1 MIPLR
6 TSVAIGRATPAVW
19 TLMLAN
25 LVLFLIPATLDLRAY
40 QHFIY
45 EFALV
50 PARYAYPD
58 LARQAGLDP
67 GNFLPLLTNAFLHAG
82 WLHLGVNMWT
92 LFLFGRPLE
101 ARIGSVAFTAA
112 YMVFGI
118 AASAGHF
125 AFNLSS
131 TIPALGASG
140 AIAGVLGAFT
150 IAFPREKVLMLFPI
164 GFIPLIWSFP
174 ATVYAG
180 LWFGFQILSGAGNL
194 MQPEYGREIAWWAHI
209 FGFLC
214 GLWLA
219 RALNVG
225 GRPPTGG
232 RRRGRSRIPANGRR
246 R

>member
-6 TSVAIGRATPAVW
+6 TSVPIGRPTPAVW
-19 TLMLAN
+19 TLLLIN
-25 LVLFLIPATLDLRAY
+25 LLLFVIPATLGPRAY
-40 QHFIY
+40 QLFIY

-58 LARQAGLDP
+58 LARAAGLDP

-92 LFLFGRPLE
+92 LWLFGRPLE
-101 ARIGSVAFTAA
+101 ARLGSVRFTAGYLA
-112 YMVFGI
+112 FGI
-118 AASAGHF
+118 AASAAHF
-125 AFNLSS
+125 AFNLTS

-150 IAFPREKVLMLFPI
+150 IAFPRERVLMLFPI
-164 GFIPLIWSFP
+164 GFIPLVWSFP
-174 ATVYAG
+174 APVYAG
-180 LWFGFQILSGAGNL
+180 IWFGIQVLSGAGNL
-194 MQPEYGREIAWWAHI
+194 VHPEYGREIAWWAHI
-209 FGFLC
+209 GGFLC

-219 RALNVG
+219 RSLGALPP
-225 GRPPTGG
+225 RPP
-232 RRRGRSRIPANGRR
+232 RRRRARSQIPDSARR